1 MLYLGVDVGT
11 SSMKATVLN
20 EEGRIIVKK
29 IVPCELLNPKPG
41 FFEVNANKSWKEGFI
56 KICEYIGKEISL
68 QDIHSIC
75 ISSVC
80 GSFIPVDEQL
90 NPLYN
95 AILYGIDS
103 RAIKQIDRLN
113 KMYDKKYLIDL
124 LGGVFT
130 THSLLPKFLWLK
142 ENKPEVWER
151 TSLFLES
158 SNFITSWLTKNTAWD
173 FPTASGAGLINLQEI
188 NYASE
193 IFKSC
198 GFDESKLPTLKWPL
212 EILGEVSY
220 EASKQTGLKKGTIV
234 LVGAC
239 DINAE
244 LISCGVIS
252 PGTMVTTYGS
262 TTSFILLTDHMLKI
276 EGFRNSLSLFKEL
289 RVLGG
294 ATSSGARF
302 LKWMSSLLS
311 IPFPFDL
318 SKEINRPTGLLIH
331 PYLDGARTPYD
342 DPKARVNFYGMTSTT
357 TPKELYLASLES
369 LGYELASIIEK
380 IKGKYLSLNE
390 IHSIGGLSNNE
401 FLMQIV
407 ADITGIPNKI
417 HQNIDASF
425 GDALIAMTVKTPL
438 TKIIKMDYICKE
450 ICESHVFFPIESIHN
465 KYINLLD
472 KFERLYHCMEKINK

>member
-1 MLYLGVDVGT
+1 ML
-11 SSMKATVLN
+11 
-20 EEGRIIVKK
+20 K

-198 GFDESKLPTLKWPL
+198 GFDESKLPALKWPL

-220 EASKQTGLKKGTIV
+220 EASKQTGLKGYY
-234 LVGAC
+234 
-239 DINAE
+239 
-244 LISCGVIS
+244 S
-252 PGTMVTTYGS
+252 PC
-262 TTSFILLTDHMLKI
+262 
-276 EGFRNSLSLFKEL
+276 R
-289 RVLGG
+289 
-294 ATSSGARF
+294 
-302 LKWMSSLLS
+302 
-311 IPFPFDL
+311 
-318 SKEINRPTGLLIH
+318 
-331 PYLDGARTPYD
+331 
-342 DPKARVNFYGMTSTT
+342 
-357 TPKELYLASLES
+357 
-369 LGYELASIIEK
+369 
-380 IKGKYLSLNE
+380 
-390 IHSIGGLSNNE
+390 
-401 FLMQIV
+401 
-407 ADITGIPNKI
+407 
-417 HQNIDASF
+417 
-425 GDALIAMTVKTPL
+425 
-438 TKIIKMDYICKE
+438 
-450 ICESHVFFPIESIHN
+450 
-465 KYINLLD
+465 
-472 KFERLYHCMEKINK
+472 CM